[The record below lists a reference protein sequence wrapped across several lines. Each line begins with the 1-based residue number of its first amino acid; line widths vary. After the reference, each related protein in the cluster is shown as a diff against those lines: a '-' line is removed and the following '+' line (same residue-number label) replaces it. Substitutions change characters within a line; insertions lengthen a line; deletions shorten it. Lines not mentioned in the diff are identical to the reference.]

1 MIPRRALIGWLF
13 AASTGL
19 AAMPAWGGSYL
30 FRTAVL
36 VTGADREC
44 TLMRRRLF
52 DKELAGVL
60 HRVALERIAAA
71 RSMAVPPEVTKAHP
85 HCLLVL
91 EAFER
96 AMDAALRGQAEA
108 FVVAE
113 ARARAELSTLRAV
126 LREGGWELPAVP

>member
-1 MIPRRALIGWLF
+1 MLRRSALACLLV
-13 AASTGL
+13 ALVGL
-19 AAMPAWGGSYL
+19 VVAPAWGGSYL

-36 VTGADREC
+36 VTAADREC

-60 HRVALERIAAA
+60 HRVALERVAAA

-96 AMDAALRGQAEA
+96 AMEAAVRGETEA

-113 ARARAELSTLRAV
+113 ARARAELSTLRAI
-126 LREGGWELPAVP
+126 LREGGWELPRVP